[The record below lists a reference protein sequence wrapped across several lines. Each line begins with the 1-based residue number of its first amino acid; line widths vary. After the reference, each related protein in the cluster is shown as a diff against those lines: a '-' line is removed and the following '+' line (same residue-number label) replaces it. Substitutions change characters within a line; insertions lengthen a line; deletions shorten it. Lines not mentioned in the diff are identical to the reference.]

1 MFVFYQTFWYIL
13 HMDDK
18 KLQGYISDNMAIA
31 YSKYYL
37 LSMYV
42 TNIMVLSHKLE
53 FRFVLTL
60 NNLLN
65 YVEHTYIKLDVQS

>member
-1 MFVFYQTFWYIL
+1 
-13 HMDDK
+13 MDDK
-18 KLQGYISDNMAIA
+18 NISDNMAIA

-65 YVEHTYIKLDVQS
+65 YVEHKCIKLDVQS